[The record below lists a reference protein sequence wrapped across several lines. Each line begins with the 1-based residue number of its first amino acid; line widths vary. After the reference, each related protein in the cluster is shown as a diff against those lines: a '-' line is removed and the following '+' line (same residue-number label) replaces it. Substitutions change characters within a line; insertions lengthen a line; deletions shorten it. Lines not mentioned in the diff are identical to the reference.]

1 MKTNITKQRLQELAA
16 INNPFLVKEAVDPKN
31 WPIGFFEVRNTF
43 QITPGGG
50 WMVTFRKGQI
60 LKIEQS
66 KVDRSLQTITYWDAL
81 KNEWVVKAPPI
92 SGYKDNGGMFPISS
106 FGGSQSWTAKFDQN
120 TVPMS
125 KGQADSKIKSM
136 VATTE
141 LSARDAIKMLQ
152 GLQSSQMVK
161 ITIVK

>member
-1 MKTNITKQRLQELAA
+1 MKKSILHTIIKEEVKKVL
-16 INNPFLVKEAVDPKN
+16 KEAVDPKN
-31 WPIGFFEVRNTF
+31 WPIGFFEVKNTF
-43 QITPGGG
+43 DITPGGG

-60 LKIEQS
+60 IQVAVS

-81 KNEWVVKAPPI
+81 KDEWVVKAPPI